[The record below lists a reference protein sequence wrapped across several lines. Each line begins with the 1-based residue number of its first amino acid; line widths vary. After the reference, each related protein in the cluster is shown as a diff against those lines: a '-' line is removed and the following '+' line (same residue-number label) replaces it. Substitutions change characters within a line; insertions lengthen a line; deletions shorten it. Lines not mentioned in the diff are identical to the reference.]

1 MKEND
6 FCLDDV
12 PFGLKLARPR
22 KLEEDARRSV
32 SNYFGLVSRDE
43 DPVFGSGAL
52 YLKRREIFKRQLS
65 ILK

>member
-22 KLEEDARRSV
+22 KLEEDARRYL
-32 SNYFGLVSRDE
+32 SNYVRDIYY
-43 DPVFGSGAL
+43 AK
-52 YLKRREIFKRQLS
+52 YLHGKGGGEWPLGKN
-65 ILK
+65 